1 MKQLDKS
8 IDNWFLGYT
17 RSVHSK
23 SGSLH
28 IHASHRPSKPLKSGT
43 GLANLRAA
51 ALKKPEVMVK
61 IPKRHS
67 KNSKGMKGIKNHAD
81 YVSRNGNVPLENHHG
96 EKLQG
101 KQAIQDFLKDWQNLG
116 IADETRHKEA
126 LNIVLSM
133 PKNTPS
139 DALLQAAR
147 DFAAEQF
154 QGHQY
159 FLGLHDPS
167 QNPDEPEHPHV
178 HLCVLMR
185 DENGKRLNPRK
196 NDLFEWRVR
205 FAEKLRENGVDCA
218 ATKRVHRGQTQKAEH
233 STLRAM
239 RQRGSVSQAQTQQLL
254 DIAQAVKTGQRPQ
267 HPFLNPTKQTRQ
279 DIVSEYKS
287 IAREL
292 YVRGYKTEA
301 KIISQ
306 FAQTVSEKGFETQA
320 QQKFDEIQSHFR
332 QPAPSTPQIDEMDGD
347 LER

>member
-1 MKQLDKS
+1 MSLNRN

-17 RSVHSK
+17 RAVHSK
-23 SGSLH
+23 SGSLNFG
-28 IHASHRPSKPLKSGT
+28 SHRSSKPLKTGT
-43 GLANLRAA
+43 GLTNLRAA

-67 KNSKGMKGIKNHAD
+67 KNSKGMKGIRNHAD
-81 YVSRNGNVPLENHHG
+81 YVSRNGDIPLETQDG
-96 EKLQG
+96 EKIQG
-101 KQAIQDFLKDWQNLG
+101 KHAIKQFLNDWQSHFG
-116 IADETRHKEA
+116 IDDETKHKEA

-133 PKNTPS
+133 PQDTPP

-159 FLGLHDPS
+159 FFGLHHS
-167 QNPDEPEHPHV
+167 SHNPDEPEHPHV

-185 DENGKRLNPRK
+185 DERNQRLNPRK

-218 ATKRVHRGQTQKAEH
+218 ATKHVHRGKTQKPEN

-239 RQRGSVSQAQTQQLL
+239 RQRGTSSEAELQQKLAISQAILS
-254 DIAQAVKTGQRPQ
+254 GQRPE
-267 HPFLNPTKQTRQ
+267 HPFLNQADKTRQ
-279 DIVSEYKS
+279 DVVAEYKK

-301 KIISQ
+301 KVISK
-306 FAQTVSEKGFETQA
+306 FAQEVSEKGFDTQA
-320 QQKFDEIQSHFR
+320 QQKFDEMQAFR
-332 QPAPSTPQIDEMDGD
+332 QPEKQPERAKVDNEM
-347 LER
+347 ER

>member
-1 MKQLDKS
+1 MSLNRN

-17 RSVHSK
+17 RAVHSK
-23 SGSLH
+23 SGSLNFG
-28 IHASHRPSKPLKSGT
+28 SRRPSKPLKTGT
-43 GLANLRAA
+43 GLTNLRAA

-67 KNSKGMKGIKNHAD
+67 KNSKGMKGIRNHAD
-81 YVSRNGNVPLENHHG
+81 YVSRNGDIPLETQDG
-96 EKLQG
+96 EKIQG
-101 KQAIQDFLKDWQNLG
+101 KKAIKQFLNDWQSHFG
-116 IADETRHKEA
+116 IDDETKHKEA

-133 PKNTPS
+133 PKATPP

-159 FLGLHDPS
+159 FLGLHHRS
-167 QNPDEPEHPHV
+167 HNPDEPEHPHV

-185 DENGKRLNPRK
+185 DERNQRLNPRK

-218 ATKRVHRGQTQKAEH
+218 ATKRVHRGKTQKPEN

-239 RQRGSVSQAQTQQLL
+239 RQRGTSSEAELQQKLAISKAIL
-254 DIAQAVKTGQRPQ
+254 SGQRPE
-267 HPFLNPTKQTRQ
+267 HPFLNQADKTRQ
-279 DIVSEYKS
+279 DIVAEYKK

-301 KIISQ
+301 KAMSK
-306 FAQTVSEKGFETQA
+306 FVREVSEKEFATQA
-320 QQKFDEIQSHFR
+320 QQEFDKVQAQIR
-332 QPAPSTPQIDEMDGD
+332 QPEKSPDSSHDNEM
-347 LER
+347 ER

>member
-1 MKQLDKS
+1 MSLNRN

-17 RSVHSK
+17 RTVHSK
-23 SGSLH
+23 SGSLNFG
-28 IHASHRPSKPLKSGT
+28 SHRSSKPLKTGT
-43 GLANLRAA
+43 GLTNLRAA

-67 KNSKGMKGIKNHAD
+67 KNSKGMKGIRNHAD
-81 YVSRNGNVPLENHHG
+81 YVSRNGDIPLETQDG
-96 EKLQG
+96 EKIQG
-101 KQAIQDFLKDWQNLG
+101 KQAIKQFLNDWQSHFG
-116 IADETRHKEA
+116 IDDETKHKEA

-133 PKNTPS
+133 PQDTPP

-159 FLGLHDPS
+159 FFGLHHS
-167 QNPDEPEHPHV
+167 SHNPDEPEHPHV

-185 DENGKRLNPRK
+185 DERNQRLNPRK

-218 ATKRVHRGQTQKAEH
+218 ATKRVHRGKTQKPEN

-239 RQRGSVSQAQTQQLL
+239 RQRGTSSEAELQQKLAISQAILS
-254 DIAQAVKTGQRPQ
+254 GQRLE
-267 HPFLNPTKQTRQ
+267 HPFLNQADKTRQ
-279 DIVSEYKS
+279 DVVAEYKK

-301 KIISQ
+301 KVISK
-306 FAQTVSEKGFETQA
+306 FAQEVSEKGFDTQA
-320 QQKFDEIQSHFR
+320 QQKFDEMQAFR
-332 QPAPSTPQIDEMDGD
+332 QSEKQPERAKVDNEM
-347 LER
+347 ER